1 MVAISKLIGSSY
13 DSDTHFHASCRIS
26 NSLEVES
33 KERDAKKSDFLP
45 LEEVTVLQNAFI
57 NFRTAR
63 YFICFILSKHKHFL
77 KCLLEM
83 ALQR

>member
-26 NSLEVES
+26 NSLEMES

-45 LEEVTVLQNAFI
+45 LEEVTV
-57 NFRTAR
+57 
-63 YFICFILSKHKHFL
+63 SS
-77 KCLLEM
+77 KCLHKF
-83 ALQR
+83 QNS